1 MDLKLFIPQHTL
13 LKKYID
19 YFYILHKPA
28 LSESISY
35 YTFPHINSV
44 ISINQYP
51 EFIIEKT
58 KLIVN
63 SNKKNPVLSTLIC
76 NYTKPIKIVIPGF
89 IHEITISFKPLG
101 LNAFLAGNLCD
112 YTGSSFS
119 YFDPFEDFKATMN
132 DILNIKKEK
141 EKEKI
146 KKLETYLLSKYRGF
160 EHPFLDNVIN
170 DMIQADNNYTIESL
184 ARKYNISRKTLCKH
198 FEWHVGKTP
207 TELRKIIRFRQA
219 MQQQMHI
226 NPKSRLSDI
235 TYQLDFFDQSHLIKD
250 FKSITGYT
258 PKVFF
263 KKVSPL
269 EGGNINWM
277 YL

>member
-1 MDLKLFIPQHTL
+1 MDLKLFVPQHSL

-19 YFYILHKPA
+19 YFYILQKPVV
-28 LSESISY
+28 SESISY

-51 EFIIEKT
+51 EFSIEKDRLT
-58 KLIVN
+58 VKRN
-63 SNKKNPVLSTLIC
+63 EKNPILATLIC
-76 NYTKPIKIVIPGF
+76 NYTKPIEIIIPGF

-112 YTGSSFS
+112 YTGKSFA
-119 YFDPFEDFKATMN
+119 YFDPFEDFTATMHT
-132 DILNIKKEK
+132 ILAIKEKKEK
-141 EKEKI
+141 IE
-146 KKLETYLLSKYRGF
+146 KLETYLLSKYGGF
-160 EHPFLDNVIN
+160 EHPFLHSVID
-170 DMIQADNNYTIESL
+170 DMTNADQQYTIEGL
-184 ARKYNISRKTLCKH
+184 ARKYNISRKTLCKQ

-219 MQQQMHI
+219 MQQQLHI
-226 NPKSRLSDI
+226 SPKSKLSDI

-263 KKVSPL
+263 KKVSPI